1 MKAKQTYLINAQK
14 AVETKLVEAKERED
28 SSEKCNLTVCSGGSY
43 NKSQAIPLD
52 LNLLS
57 NLLTNIGEEKMKG
70 TVRAKG
76 RCLVCEGKFQQ
87 ILKIGFIC
95 PRCKTTPRKFYVDIP
110 YKGQRCRIFSDTTGQ
125 ILDTYQRASTLL
137 SHINHELKS
146 HSFEPSRYVKA
157 ELQGFYVQ
165 NLLDRFLKDKI
176 SSISPSRINHYTR
189 YTKLA
194 KEFFKIKDVRE
205 IRRIDLSDY
214 KRYLIEKYYPN
225 QPKQGKTLKNVI
237 DHFKTF
243 LIYCKNEY
251 EVIDTVPTFPAIEV
265 QPYQFKYVCQQ
276 DQIKLF
282 ELVEEHDKPFI
293 AFLMLHGCRPGEARA
308 LRCKDIDLQQQ
319 TITISAT
326 FSDEVYKERRKG
338 RGAQAVIVPI
348 HPELYSYLEGRV
360 KNNLPE
366 AYVFTKQNGQHY
378 TKDDIYRLWDKV
390 REKAGIGKGLR
401 LYDVT
406 RHSFASQLV
415 NANTSLY
422 KVSRLLGHSSV
433 KMTEKYAHHNIT
445 DLKIDM
451 KKVSLKTKETVTKLS
466 PWQFK
471 AKK

>member
-1 MKAKQTYLINAQK
+1 MQSQQEYPVDKQK
-14 AVETKLVEAKERED
+14 AVSVKEVKKRECNPERHILTASSNGTYNKAEAIPQDLELISYLID
-28 SSEKCNLTVCSGGSY
+28 SS
-43 NKSQAIPLD
+43 
-52 LNLLS
+52 
-57 NLLTNIGEEKMKG
+57 GEEKMKG
-70 TVRAKG
+70 AVRAKG
-76 RCLVCEGKFQQ
+76 TCPICEGKFQQ

-95 PRCKTTPRKFYVDIP
+95 PRCKTTPKKFYVDIS
-110 YKGQRCRIFSDTTGQ
+110 YKGQRIRIFSDTTGQ
-125 ILDTYQRASTLL
+125 VLDTYQRALTLL
-137 SHINHELKS
+137 SHINQELKN
-146 HSFEPSRYVKA
+146 HSFDPSRYVQA

-189 YTKLA
+189 YTDLA
-194 KEFFKIKDVRE
+194 KEFFKTKDVRE
-205 IRRIDLSDY
+205 IRRIDISDY
-214 KRYLIEKYYPN
+214 KRHLIEKYYPN

-243 LIYCKNEY
+243 LFYCKNEY
-251 EVIDTVPTFPAIEV
+251 EVIEVVPSFPDIEV
-265 QPYQFKYVCQQ
+265 QPYQFKWVCQH

-282 ELVEEHDKPFI
+282 ELVEAHDKPFI

-308 LRCKDIDLQQQ
+308 LRCKDVDLKQQ
-319 TITISAT
+319 TVTISAT

-348 HPELYSYLEGRV
+348 HPELYSYFEERI

-366 AYVFTKQNGQHY
+366 AYVFTKRNGQHY
-378 TKDDIYRLWDKV
+378 TKDDIRRLWDKV
-390 REKAGIGKGLR
+390 REKAAIGKDLR

-406 RHSFASQLV
+406 RHSFASQLI

-445 DLKIDM
+445 DLKIDIE
-451 KKVSLKTKETVTKLS
+451 KVSLKIEETVTKLS
-466 PWQFK
+466 PGQSK
-471 AKK
+471 HLK

>member
-1 MKAKQTYLINAQK
+1 MQK
-14 AVETKLVEAKERED
+14 EVPTNFKEVKKREGNP
-28 SSEKCNLTVCSGGSY
+28 EQGNLTASANGSY
-43 NKSQAIPLD
+43 NRSEEIRLD
-52 LNLLS
+52 LISHLAS
-57 NLLTNIGEEKMKG
+57 NTGEEKMKG
-70 TVRAKG
+70 TVRTRGK
-76 RCLVCEGKFQQ
+76 CPMCEGKFQH
-87 ILKIGFIC
+87 ILKLGFIC

-110 YKGQRCRIFSDTTGQ
+110 YKGQRIRIFSDTTGQ
-125 ILDTYQRASTLL
+125 ILDTYQRALTLL
-137 SHINHELKS
+137 SHINEELKN
-146 HSFEPSRYVKA
+146 HSFEPSRYVKS
-157 ELQGFYVQ
+157 ELQGFYAQ

-189 YTKLA
+189 YTNLA
-194 KEFFKIKDVRE
+194 KEFFKTKDVRE

-214 KRYLIEKYYPN
+214 KRYLIEKYYSN
-225 QPKQGKTLKNVI
+225 QPKQGKTLKNII

-251 EVIDTVPTFPAIEV
+251 EVIDTVPTFPEIEV
-265 QPYQFKYVCQQ
+265 QPYQFKYVCQE

-282 ELVEEHDKPFI
+282 ELVAEHDKPLI

-308 LRCKDIDLQQQ
+308 LKCKDIDLQQQ

-366 AYVFTKQNGQHY
+366 AYVFTKRTGRHY
-378 TKDDIYRLWDKV
+378 KENDIYRLWHKV
-390 REKAGIGKGLR
+390 REKADIDKDLR

-433 KMTEKYAHHNIT
+433 KMTEKYAHHNIAA
-445 DLKIDM
+445 LKIDM
-451 KKVSLKTKETVTKLS
+451 KKVSLKAEKTVTKLS
-466 PWQFK
+466 PSRFK
-471 AKK
+471 AKKII